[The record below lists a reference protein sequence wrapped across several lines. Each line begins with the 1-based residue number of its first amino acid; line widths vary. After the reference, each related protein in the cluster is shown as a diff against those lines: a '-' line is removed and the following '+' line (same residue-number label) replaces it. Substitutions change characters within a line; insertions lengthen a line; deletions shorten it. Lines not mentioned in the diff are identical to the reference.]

1 MRAEQPPYCFRNRL
15 AERWASIDNLVQVNR
30 PTCSTLHLSQ
40 VRMHDTIYKPCSRR
54 MSPYTFCPTP
64 IRQTVMRLHVTVQEV
79 ALCWFRTRGAILT
92 TSGLAIQAY
101 TAVDQSLVHPVS
113 GDGTRSWT

>member
-1 MRAEQPPYCFRNRL
+1 
-15 AERWASIDNLVQVNR
+15 
-30 PTCSTLHLSQ
+30 
-40 VRMHDTIYKPCSRR
+40 
-54 MSPYTFCPTP
+54 
-64 IRQTVMRLHVTVQEV
+64 MRLHVTVQEV

-101 TAVDQSLVHPVS
+101 TAVDQRLVHPVS